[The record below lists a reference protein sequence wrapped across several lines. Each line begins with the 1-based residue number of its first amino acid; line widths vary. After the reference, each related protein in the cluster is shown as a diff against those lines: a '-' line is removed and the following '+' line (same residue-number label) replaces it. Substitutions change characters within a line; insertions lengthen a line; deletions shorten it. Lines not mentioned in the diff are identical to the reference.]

1 MWRSLV
7 EQQIYGQPI
16 AAESVEARGQFLQ
29 QVALRTLGGLVL
41 TAIVAA
47 FSTLFIAP
55 AVIQGG
61 TWAILAVVYG
71 SFFGAQFFGRKLV
84 YGANKA
90 AGFVVGTTLQGI
102 ALGFLLLIAIVTTA
116 PGEGLQLIGYS
127 LTMVI
132 LSTAAMLLYVTI
144 DKRDFSMMRAGLT
157 MLGLP
162 MLILM
167 GLQLVLPMEGTA
179 GLIVS
184 GVFLAVSVGTLL
196 YQLNAVLHTYP
207 ITMATEA
214 SFELT
219 LSIVVFFWNLLAFF
233 LRFRRR

>member
-1 MWRSLV
+1 MEPQV
-7 EQQIYGQPI
+7 YGQPI
-16 AAESVEARGQFLQ
+16 AAAPIEERSQFLQ

-41 TAIVAA
+41 TAIVAV

-55 AVIQGG
+55 MVIQAG
-61 TWAILAVVYG
+61 TIAILAVVYG
-71 SFFGAQFFGRKLV
+71 SFFGAQFLGRKLV

-116 PGEGLQLIGYS
+116 PGEGLALIGYS
-127 LTMVI
+127 LTMVV

-144 DKRDFSMMRAGLT
+144 DKRDFSFLRAGLT
-157 MLGLP
+157 MLSIP
-162 MLILM
+162 MLVLM
-167 GLQLVLPMEGTA
+167 GLQLVLPMNGTA

-207 ITMATEA
+207 VEMSTEA
-214 SFELT
+214 AFELT

-233 LRFRRR
+233 LRFKRR

>member
-1 MWRSLV
+1 M
-7 EQQIYGQPI
+7 EQTYVQPI
-16 AAESVEARGQFLQ
+16 AQAPAEARAQFLK

-41 TAIVAA
+41 TAIVAV

-55 AVIQGG
+55 AVFRAG
-61 TWAILAVVYG
+61 TVAVLVTVYG
-71 SFFGAQFFGRKLV
+71 SFFGAQFLGRKLV
-84 YGANKA
+84 YGTNKA
-90 AGFVVGTTLQGI
+90 SGFVVGTTLQGI

-127 LTMVI
+127 LTMVV
-132 LSTAAMLLYVTI
+132 LSVAAMLLYVTI
-144 DKRDFSMMRAGLT
+144 EKREFSMIRAGLS
-157 MLGLP
+157 MLGIP

-167 GLQLVLPMEGTA
+167 GLQLVIPMNGMA
-179 GLIVS
+179 GVLVS
-184 GVFLAVSVGTLL
+184 GLFLAVSVGALL
-196 YQLNAVLHTYP
+196 YRLNAVIHTYP
-207 ITMATEA
+207 IELATEA